1 LVGGVKARAF
11 EMGRRGCPYAVE
23 CSSAF
28 IHRTAILHRHIV
40 DAAEDVE
47 DIPAG
52 WTFIFIFHSGIA

>member
-1 LVGGVKARAF
+1 
-11 EMGRRGCPYAVE
+11 MGRRGCPYAVE